1 MRPLHSSEFF
11 SQPRRFSHAIPGLQ
25 TLRIFNLT
33 EGLRPQTQTPA
44 PSKPKSSDRE
54 QSRHST
60 HLPSRNTRP
69 SKSRQ
74 TLACYSQSELLPS
87 VTTHRLRLIA
97 GHSIVVPAHQSPHQ
111 LICRHSVVVPARQS
125 PHPTHL
131 QSCAHQS
138 SSVSQQA
145 SSFRAT
151 QLSPKAFL
159 QSPTKACRAQHLL
172 SQTQTS
178 TSSKPKSSDPNQSR
192 ADPTTVRAT
201 ALLTRTS
208 LLCQSPTP
216 RCSAPSFGHNSQSRP
231 AARVIAGHSLVVL
244 AHQSP
249 HPTHLQS
256 CSHQSSSVS
265 QQASSFRATHPVPS
279 EPDRL
284 QSPTPPLSNS
294 DLNIKQA
301 KAVRPEPVATINSSP
316 RNQPSSHRCKPQRCS
331 PEQASLL
338 CQSPTPRCFSSQP
351 RLRGRRVVRLRLIAG
366 HSVVVPAR
374 QSPHPT
380 HLQSFC
386 HQSSSVSQQASSS
399 EPLTPFRQ
407 SPTKACRAQHLLSQ
421 TQTSTSSKPS
431 RQTRTSRDNQL
442 ISHLAEISRAH
453 TSASHSATHQNKQAS
468 SVRAQHHSLVV
479 PAHHSS
485 HSNSSSISHK
495 ASDLGTPMPWGV
507 WA

>member
-44 PSKPKSSDRE
+44 PRKPKSSDRE

-192 ADPTTVRAT
+192 
-201 ALLTRTS
+201 
-208 LLCQSPTP
+208 QS
-216 RCSAPSFGHNSQSRP
+216 
-231 AARVIAGHSLVVL
+231 
-244 AHQSP
+244 
-249 HPTHLQS
+249 THL
-256 CSHQSSSVS
+256 
-265 QQASSFRATHPVPS
+265 P
-279 EPDRL
+279 
-284 QSPTPPLSNS
+284 
-294 DLNIKQA
+294 
-301 KAVRPEPVATINSSP
+301 
-316 RNQPSSHRCKPQRCS
+316 
-331 PEQASLL
+331 
-338 CQSPTPRCFSSQP
+338 
-351 RLRGRRVVRLRLIAG
+351 
-366 HSVVVPAR
+366 
-374 QSPHPT
+374 
-380 HLQSFC
+380 
-386 HQSSSVSQQASSS
+386 
-399 EPLTPFRQ
+399 
-407 SPTKACRAQHLLSQ
+407 
-421 TQTSTSSKPS
+421 
-431 RQTRTSRDNQL
+431 
-442 ISHLAEISRAH
+442 EISRAH
-453 TSASHSATHQNKQAS
+453 TAASHSAAHQNKQAS
-468 SVRAQHHSLVV
+468 SVRAQRHAVSAHNQDFGGEESSDSGSLQ
-479 PAHHSS
+479 A
-485 HSNSSSISHK
+485 I
-495 ASDLGTPMPWGV
+495 A
-507 WA
+507 